1 MLRRTVRIIIF
12 MILVLSISFSS
23 TFTLDVEAKAKKKA
37 AITPEEQHVIDLT
50 AYRDM
55 LIKQGASQEDIDY
68 ANKAIELATAEA
80 EKAKAAAEAQ
90 KAYEAALKEQEKAAA
105 KAQKEAE
112 KAQKAYE
119 AQVKAIQKNGSK
131 NVAYP
136 FIFVGDSR
144 MVQMHEALGNTGV
157 LYIAENAKGYDWF
170 VEKAI
175 PQIDSSCGKG
185 SRIVINLGVNDPGNA
200 DKYVAMVN
208 AKTAEWTAKGAK
220 VYYALVN
227 PVWDNP
233 YTSEDQVV
241 NMNNKLV
248 SGLVGVKILDTH
260 TYLVNNGYR
269 LIDGL
274 HYDGPTYASLYSYI
288 LSNIM

>member
-1 MLRRTVRIIIF
+1 MKRSLKCFCRITLLIA
-12 MILVLSISFSS
+12 LVFAISFSGM
-23 TFTLDVEAKAKKKA
+23 FGLKAEARSKKKA
-37 AITPEEQHVIDLT
+37 AITEEEQHVIDLI

-55 LIKQGASQEDIDY
+55 LIKQGASQEDIDF
-68 ANKAIELATAEA
+68 ANRAIELATVEA
-80 EKAKAAAEAQ
+80 EQAKAAAEAQ
-90 KAYEAALKEQEKAAA
+90 KQAAE
-105 KAQKEAE
+105 
-112 KAQKAYE
+112 AQKAYE
-119 AQVKAIQKNGSK
+119 AQVKAMQKSSK
-131 NVAYP
+131 NATAFP

-144 MVQMHEALGNTGV
+144 MVQMHAALGNTGV

-175 PQIDSSCGKG
+175 PQIDSACGKG

-200 DKYVAMVN
+200 DKYIAMVN
-208 AKTAEWTAKGAK
+208 AKTIEWTAKGAK
-220 VYYALVN
+220 VYYATVN

-241 NMNNKLV
+241 TMNNKLIN
-248 SGLVGVKILDTH
+248 GLVGVQIIDTH

-274 HYDGPTYASLYSYI
+274 HYDGPTYASLYSFI
-288 LSNIM
+288 LNKIM

>member
-1 MLRRTVRIIIF
+1 MSQL
-12 MILVLSISFSS
+12 ISRSGKS
-23 TFTLDVEAKAKKKA
+23 
-37 AITPEEQHVIDLT
+37 
-50 AYRDM
+50 
-55 LIKQGASQEDIDY
+55 
-68 ANKAIELATAEA
+68 ATAF
-80 EKAKAAAEAQ
+80 
-90 KAYEAALKEQEKAAA
+90 
-105 KAQKEAE
+105 
-112 KAQKAYE
+112 
-119 AQVKAIQKNGSK
+119 
-131 NVAYP
+131 P

-208 AKTAEWTAKGAK
+208 AKAAEWTAKGAK

-233 YTSEDQVV
+233 YTTEDQVV
-241 NMNNKLV
+241 SINNKLAA
-248 SGLVGVKILDTH
+248 GLVGVKILDTH

>member
-1 MLRRTVRIIIF
+1 MHKRTIAAVIAC
-12 MILVLSISFSS
+12 ILGIVLLAALAFTIPKDTGEIESFTGFVYS
-23 TFTLDVEAKAKKKA
+23 TEAEDPKTEEMTEAVSTA
-37 AITPEEQHVIDLT
+37 QTEPDYTSTEEEQPPVIP
-50 AYRDM
+50 
-55 LIKQGASQEDIDY
+55 
-68 ANKAIELATAEA
+68 
-80 EKAKAAAEAQ
+80 AQ
-90 KAYEAALKEQEKAAA
+90 IAPHR
-105 KAQKEAE
+105 
-112 KAQKAYE
+112 
-119 AQVKAIQKNGSK
+119 V
-131 NVAYP
+131 
-136 FIFVGDSR
+136 IFVGDSR

-208 AKTAEWTAKGAK
+208 AKASEWTAKGAK

-233 YTSEDQVV
+233 YTTEDQVV
-241 NMNNKLV
+241 AINNKLAA
-248 SGLVGVKILDTH
+248 GLVGVKILDTH

>member
-1 MLRRTVRIIIF
+1 MKKRNGMNALRGFCRIAFYI
-12 MILVLSISFSS
+12 ILVSSISLSS
-23 TFTLDVEAKAKKKA
+23 IFTLDVEARAKKKA
-37 AITPEEQHVIDLT
+37 AVTEEEQQVIDLT

-55 LIKQGASQEDIDY
+55 LIQQGASQEEIDY
-68 ANKAIELATAEA
+68 ANKAIEIATAEA

-90 KAYEAALKEQEKAAA
+90 KAYEA
-105 KAQKEAE
+105 
-112 KAQKAYE
+112 
-119 AQVKAIQKNGSK
+119 QVKAMQKSGTK
-131 NVAYP
+131 NIAYP

-144 MVQMHEALGNTGV
+144 MVQMHDALGNTGV

-175 PQIDSSCGKG
+175 PQIDSACGKG

-208 AKTAEWTAKGAK
+208 AKAAEWTAKGAK
-220 VYYALVN
+220 VYYATVN

-233 YTSEDQVV
+233 YTTEDQVISI
-241 NMNNKLV
+241 NNKLV
-248 SGLVGVKILDTH
+248 SGLVGVKIIDTH